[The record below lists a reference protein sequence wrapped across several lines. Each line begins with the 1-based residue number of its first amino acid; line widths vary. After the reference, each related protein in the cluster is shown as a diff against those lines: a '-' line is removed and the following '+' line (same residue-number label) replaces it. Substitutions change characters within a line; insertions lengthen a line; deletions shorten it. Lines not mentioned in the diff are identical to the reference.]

1 MKALL
6 IIWLA
11 AHGCDTVTTHM
22 ALSRGGM
29 ERNPIYTQS
38 PVVNDALMAGEGAA
52 LALVTRR
59 YGPSHPKLAKVLLVG
74 GIAVSG
80 YAAAHNL
87 HTLQVQSR

>member
-6 IIWLA
+6 AIWLA

-22 ALSRGGM
+22 ALSRGGV
-29 ERNPIYTQS
+29 ERNPIYTQL
-38 PVVNDALMAGEGAA
+38 PAVNDALMVSEGAV
-52 LALVTRR
+52 LALVTRK
-59 YGPSHPKLAKVLLVG
+59 YGPSHPKLAKVLLMG

-87 HTLQVQSR
+87 HTLQIQGR